1 MQKKTA
7 FHALH
12 VIRKL
17 GPSFLNVPF
26 YFLINYE
33 RCSEHGVCSS
43 AISHLSGPKRYIL
56 TEYSELASFKV
67 NSQIHQI
74 FFTLP
79 LPPQHEGDAE
89 QSHGCATHVKI
100 SWRLSW

>member
-43 AISHLSGPKRYIL
+43 AISHLSGSVATKGREAGTSSSEYI
-56 TEYSELASFKV
+56 
-67 NSQIHQI
+67 
-74 FFTLP
+74 
-79 LPPQHEGDAE
+79 
-89 QSHGCATHVKI
+89 
-100 SWRLSW
+100 